1 MKKVSGDKKASTLVE
16 VLISIAIVL
25 IFLVAAVN
33 TIFNAQFLT
42 SYSKHRLQAM
52 YVAQRII
59 EQERRLTFGNIV
71 SQASTAWTLD
81 TNGTYN
87 TTADDFLGN
96 AIITVISWDAYRK
109 QVQVQVNWQERIL
122 AGKVTMREYYAT
134 IIANDPLSN

>member
-1 MKKVSGDKKASTLVE
+1 
-16 VLISIAIVL
+16 
-25 IFLVAAVN
+25 
-33 TIFNAQFLT
+33 
-42 SYSKHRLQAM
+42 M